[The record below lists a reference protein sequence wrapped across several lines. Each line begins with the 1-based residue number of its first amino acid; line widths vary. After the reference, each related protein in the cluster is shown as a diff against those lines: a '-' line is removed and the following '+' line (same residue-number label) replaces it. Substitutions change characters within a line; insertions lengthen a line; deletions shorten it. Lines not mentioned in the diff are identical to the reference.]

1 MDTFIKSWNVLGMPQ
16 VLFGYSHN
24 MMTRTF
30 QQNVDGDDDHKND
43 YNDDDKDDGRC
54 VGRSGLS
61 NQYSG
66 RGSAHVLRTSNAFL
80 NSLPLIMTVLWW
92 GFCHTDD
99 HDLQLKNHDE
109 DDVDMKTSA

>member
-1 MDTFIKSWNVLGMPQ
+1 MPQ
-16 VLFGYSHN
+16 DLFGYIAY
-24 MMTRTF
+24 MTRTF
-30 QQNVDGDDDHKND
+30 QHNVDGDEDND
-43 YNDDDKDDGRC
+43 NDDGRC

-92 GFCHTDD
+92 GFCHPDD

-109 DDVDMKTSA
+109 DEVDMKTSAYKNVIVLIDNNGQR

>member
-1 MDTFIKSWNVLGMPQ
+1 
-16 VLFGYSHN
+16 
-24 MMTRTF
+24 MTRTF
-30 QQNVDGDDDHKND
+30 RHNVDGDDDDTND
-43 YNDDDKDDGRC
+43 DNDDDKDDGRC

-80 NSLPLIMTVLWW
+80 NSLPLIMTVLWS
-92 GFCHTDD
+92 GFCHLDDD
-99 HDLQLKNHDE
+99 HLQLKNHDE

>member
-1 MDTFIKSWNVLGMPQ
+1 
-16 VLFGYSHN
+16 
-24 MMTRTF
+24 MTRTF
-30 QQNVDGDDDHKND
+30 QQNVDGDDDD
-43 YNDDDKDDGRC
+43 TNDDDKNDGRC

-92 GFCHTDD
+92 GFCHSDD
-99 HDLQLKNHDE
+99 QELQLKNHDE

>member
-1 MDTFIKSWNVLGMPQ
+1 MPQ
-16 VLFGYSHN
+16 DLFGYIAY
-24 MMTRTF
+24 MTRTF
-30 QQNVDGDDDHKND
+30 QLNVDGDDDDTND
-43 YNDDDKDDGRC
+43 NNDGDKDDGRC

-92 GFCHTDD
+92 GFWHPDD
-99 HDLQLKNHDE
+99 HDLQLKNHNE
-109 DDVDMKTSA
+109 DDVDKKTSA